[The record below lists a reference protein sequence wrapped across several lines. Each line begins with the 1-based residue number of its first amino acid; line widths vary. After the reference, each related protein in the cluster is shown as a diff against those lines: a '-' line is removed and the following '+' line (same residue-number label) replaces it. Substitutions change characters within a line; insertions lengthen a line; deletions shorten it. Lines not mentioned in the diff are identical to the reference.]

1 MAKGYSIY
9 YPLKMRNRLNFLPQ
23 IALFLLLGRTVV
35 AFSPVATV
43 SSPEPF
49 TLDGRSVTVAGVASV
64 PLGVGS
70 EVATSTAP
78 ALLFF
83 ADGSSVKLAAGS
95 RAKLTGSET
104 QPKLVLLA
112 GSLDYKVV
120 LGSNLSVTSLDL
132 ERKSKP
138 VAGRAVQ
145 PAVKP
150 LTTPR
155 SGEVPL
161 P

>member
-49 TLDGRSVTVAGVASV
+49 TLDGRSV
-64 PLGVGS
+64 
-70 EVATSTAP
+70 
-78 ALLFF
+78 
-83 ADGSSVKLAAGS
+83 
-95 RAKLTGSET
+95 
-104 QPKLVLLA
+104 
-112 GSLDYKVV
+112 

-155 SGEVPL
+155 SGEVTL

>member
-1 MAKGYSIY
+1 MAKGYSID
-9 YPLKMRNRLNFLPQ
+9 YPLKMRNRLKVLPP
-23 IALFLLLGRTVV
+23 IALILLLGRTAM

-49 TLDGRSVTVAGVASV
+49 TLDGRSVTVAGVTSV

-104 QPKLVLLA
+104 APKVILLA

-138 VAGRAVQ
+138 VAGRAMQ
-145 PAVKP
+145 PKP

-155 SGEVPL
+155 SGEVTL